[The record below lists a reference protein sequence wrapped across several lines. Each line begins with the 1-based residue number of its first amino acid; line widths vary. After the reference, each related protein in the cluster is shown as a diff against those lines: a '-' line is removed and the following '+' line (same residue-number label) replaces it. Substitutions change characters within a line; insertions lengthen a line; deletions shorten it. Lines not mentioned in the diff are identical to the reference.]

1 MKANCFPCSLAAPG
15 EVREVSTGLPAH
27 FRASPPPRPLRGPPP
42 PPRTP
47 TATGRCP
54 RRVEWG
60 WGRGVGAEAGGGR
73 RFVAAA
79 VSCRDATAVG
89 ERGTCARRLPRPP
102 RASAPSVRRGRLAPS
117 PHLSALAGWVPVSA
131 RPKKNPETRS
141 EAPPKRR
148 LAARQPARW
157 HLSGGRGREL
167 SIKEAEFSPVF
178 PIARLPVAGQV
189 SLQGEA
195 TSSLGTRSA
204 FSSRAC
210 SVGSPPLC
218 HLSGQSLKAPLTQN
232 LSPTSPEP
240 FPFFANVGGEWDE
253 LGGRKLT

>member
-60 WGRGVGAEAGGGR
+60 WSRGVGAEAGGGR

-131 RPKKNPETRS
+131 RPKKSPETRS

-195 TSSLGTRSA
+195 ASSLGTRSA

-210 SVGSPPLC
+210 SVGSPSVTYLVR
-218 HLSGQSLKAPLTQN
+218 A
-232 LSPTSPEP
+232 
-240 FPFFANVGGEWDE
+240 
-253 LGGRKLT
+253 